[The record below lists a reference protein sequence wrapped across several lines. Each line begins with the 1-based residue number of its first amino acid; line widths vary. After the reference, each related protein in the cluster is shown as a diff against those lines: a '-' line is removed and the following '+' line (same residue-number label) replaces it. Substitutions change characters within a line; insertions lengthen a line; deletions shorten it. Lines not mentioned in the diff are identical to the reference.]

1 MSKSVT
7 GNVQK
12 KHTKSGVRYYPY
24 VNTKTGDRNKQKY
37 LGCSFTTKR
46 EALKRLNGEIML
58 RNSRPDNA
66 VFSGNMLFSDWVEQW
81 LAEKE
86 AQNKIRKTTLGHYRR
101 NARLHIIPYFTLR
114 KMKLSE
120 VGWSEVEQYLQEK
133 AKTLCTGSL
142 KCHRVV
148 LEQAL
153 NTARK
158 HGYILNSPMPDVE
171 LPESKKQSPVAK
183 FVPNVVQF
191 NKILS
196 ALENEELYP
205 LVYLT
210 AALGLRRSE
219 VAALK
224 WEVFD
229 ERTRTLQIR
238 NTIVGGEFR
247 ENTTKSGSSRRSCP
261 LDERLYSLLMQVRHR
276 QEENRLFLGGGY
288 KDGGYIFSRPDGRR
302 YNPEYLTIKFPNLV
316 EKAGFPRMTFH
327 SLRKYAC
334 SALMNDSVSS
344 AEVAKYVG
352 HSNVTVFY
360 NHYAFLDVGHKLELT
375 ERITKNLGMVF
386 GTESPALPE

>member
-24 VNTKTGDRNKQKY
+24 VNIKTEGKNKPQY
-37 LGCSFTTKR
+37 LGCSYTTKR
-46 EALKRLNGEIML
+46 EALKKLNEEIML
-58 RNSRPDNA
+58 RNSHPDNA
-66 VFSGNMLFSDWVEQW
+66 VFNAIMLFSDWVAQW
-81 LAEKE
+81 LVEKE
-86 AQNKIRKTTLGHYRR
+86 AQNKIKAITL
-101 NARLHIIPYFTLR
+101 NAYKRTAATHIIPHFAGK

-120 VGWSEVEQYLQEK
+120 VGWSEIERYLQEK

-148 LEQAL
+148 LSQAL
-153 NTARK
+153 NAARK
-158 HGYILNSPMPDVE
+158 HGYILHSPMLDVE
-171 LPESKKQSPVAK
+171 LPESKKKSPVVK
-183 FVPNVVQF
+183 FVPNVEQF
-191 NKILS
+191 NEILS
-196 ALENEELYP
+196 ALESEELYP
-205 LVYLT
+205 LIYLT

-229 ERTRTLQIR
+229 ERERTLQIR
-238 NTIVGGEFR
+238 HTIAGGEFR
-247 ENTTKSGSSRRSCP
+247 ENVTKSGSSRRSCP
-261 LDERLYSLLMQVRHR
+261 LDEKLYNLLMQVRSK
-276 QEENRLFLGGGY
+276 QTEYELLLGDGY
-288 KDGGYIFSRPDGRR
+288 TDEGYIFTRPDGKH
-302 YNPEYLTIKFPNLV
+302 YDPDFLTIKFPLLV

-327 SLRKYAC
+327 ALRKFAC

-360 NHYAFLDVGHKLELT
+360 NHNALLDL
-375 ERITKNLGMVF
+375 
-386 GTESPALPE
+386 